1 MIMMTVALLLKNA
14 QPSRQEMLD
23 ALSGNLCRC
32 GAHVEILKAVELS
45 VQYTRELDG
54 ARDAQTAELAKSA
67 SVPLEPGTTPG
78 TTHGQ
83 TFGQTLGQT
92 LAKAP

>member
-1 MIMMTVALLLKNA
+1 MTVALLLKNA

-54 ARDAQTAELAKSA
+54 ARDAQSAALAKSIPP
-67 SVPLEPGTTPG
+67 PLKTNM
-78 TTHGQ
+78 
-83 TFGQTLGQT
+83 TLGQSLGPT
-92 LAKAP
+92 LGKVP